1 MNEGIMFEP
10 ERQKGNLP
18 SRYGRGP
25 SEIVG
30 SEGALHKQLTRRNM
44 TPNELAAWK
53 LNQAMEKY
61 PEFTKDARENAQN
74 EFVSMPSLRTMNM
87 KTLAATLSFLNGIK
101 NNVTPNSFKDET
113 ILPYMKE
120 LINLDKVDQEETKRL
135 IIRYKAQ
142 MLMYIRAIQLFRE
155 NQ

>member
-1 MNEGIMFEP
+1 MAEGIMFEP

-18 SRYGRGP
+18 ARYGKGP
-25 SEIVG
+25 SEMVG
-30 SEGALHKQLTRRNM
+30 AEGALHKQLTRRNM

-87 KTLAATLSFLNGIK
+87 KTLAATLSFLNGIN
-101 NNVTPNSFKDET
+101 NNVTPNSFRDEV